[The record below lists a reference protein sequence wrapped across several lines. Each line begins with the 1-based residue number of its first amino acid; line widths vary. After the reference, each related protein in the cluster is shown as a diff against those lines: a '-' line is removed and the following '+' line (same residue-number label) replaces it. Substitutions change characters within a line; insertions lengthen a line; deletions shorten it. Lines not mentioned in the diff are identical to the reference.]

1 LRTQSPDTHPEAE
14 RVQISIMRQFTPARK
29 FELACNHNNFGHNL
43 SLREPH
49 DLLRL
54 LALRFGKDWVKRL
67 MAWQKRHTEVSLHLA
82 DTQAVILDLCAIFTK
97 RQIPFALAGTIAC
110 GIYGLPSSAP
120 AIEFIVDYPRHIHFS
135 SRFIRHGHAYLD
147 AEQLVRIDVVS
158 RPAFVAHAHPVK
170 LIAELPGIPL
180 ITPEDLT
187 VMYLERFAASGRR
200 DDALYNDLLGMLKVQ
215 ALTLDTRY
223 LQRSMQ
229 MADLLALAFDDVG
242 VAA

>member
-1 LRTQSPDTHPEAE
+1 MRTQSPDTHPEAE
-14 RVQISIMRQFTPARK
+14 RVQIGIMRGFTPARK
-29 FELACNHNNFGHNL
+29 FELVCSHNNFVHNISRCTPRDPL
-43 SLREPH
+43 QMV
-49 DLLRL
+49 
-54 LALRFGKDWVKRL
+54 ALQFGKDWAKRL
-67 MAWQKRHTEVSLHLA
+67 MAWQKHHHDVTLPLAATQTTILH
-82 DTQAVILDLCAIFTK
+82 LCAIFTA
-97 RQIPFALAGTIAC
+97 RHIPFALGGTIAC

-147 AEQLVRIDVVS
+147 AEQLVRVDIVP
-158 RPAFVAHAHPVK
+158 RPAFVAHARPVE

-187 VMYLERFAASGRR
+187 VMYLERFAASGQR

-215 ALTLDTRY
+215 ALTLDTQY

-229 MADLLALAFDDVG
+229 VTDLLALAFDDAG